1 MVIKDKML
9 MAILKSFFLRKRDI
23 SKLLYIL
30 LKIIINYQKIDGLFV
45 MKKISTDFRRQVYLN
60 ISLGV

>member
-23 SKLLYIL
+23 SKLSYIL